1 MTLPAFI
8 FGIFVAI
15 LMGGIF
21 HFWRGGN
28 LGRLLL
34 YIILSI
40 VGFWIGHIV
49 AAVFGWSLV
58 DVGPLHLGM
67 GVFGSLVTLGFGYW
81 LSLIQVEKTNP

>member
-8 FGIFVAI
+8 FGLFVAI
-15 LMGGIF
+15 LMGGLF

-28 LGRLLL
+28 LGRLIL

-40 VGFWIGHIV
+40 IGFWIGHIV
-49 AAVFGWSLV
+49 AGVLGWSLF

-67 GVFGSLVTLGFGYW
+67 SILGSLATLAFGYW
-81 LSLIQVEKTNP
+81 LSLIQVEKSNP